1 MGVCLCKDK
10 VEDAALPDNISIPNG
25 SGSGGVVGDIGSLDN
40 IWPCSRNDRIVS
52 LSETVDRLV
61 KETLEVIGTIV
72 DK

>member
-10 VEDAALPDNISIPNG
+10 TEETLPEHQTSQPTNGDSIENIRPY
-25 SGSGGVVGDIGSLDN
+25 L
-40 IWPCSRNDRIVS
+40 RNDRIVS

>member
-10 VEDAALPDNISIPNG
+10 AEESLSDHISIPNG
-25 SGSGGVVGDIGSLDN
+25 PGSLEN
-40 IWPCSRNDRIVS
+40 IWGLSRSDHRTVS